1 MTEAPTLPISIW
13 VTGSAVPAAARRAG
27 TFADM
32 IRATVGRAWPG
43 PWSIVDAADDTAL
56 LPAPRDVAGVIVT
69 GSPARIADQLPWMVR
84 VQHALCR
91 LVDEEVPVLGI
102 CFGHQLLGQALGG
115 LSGPNPHGR
124 EIGTVELEVLGDG
137 DLLPAKRRFPVSMT
151 HLDVVLRL
159 PPGAEPLA
167 ATALDRYAAIR
178 FGRRAWGVQF
188 HPEFGATVMRDYI
201 AALRQP
207 LIDEG
212 ADPDALSAACRETP
226 ESATILSRFAAHAV
240 ALARDPA
247 IR

>member
-91 LVDEEVPVLGI
+91 LVD
-102 CFGHQLLGQALGG
+102 
-115 LSGPNPHGR
+115 
-124 EIGTVELEVLGDG
+124 
-137 DLLPAKRRFPVSMT
+137 
-151 HLDVVLRL
+151 
-159 PPGAEPLA
+159 
-167 ATALDRYAAIR
+167 
-178 FGRRAWGVQF
+178 
-188 HPEFGATVMRDYI
+188 
-201 AALRQP
+201 
-207 LIDEG
+207 
-212 ADPDALSAACRETP
+212 
-226 ESATILSRFAAHAV
+226 
-240 ALARDPA
+240 
-247 IR
+247 